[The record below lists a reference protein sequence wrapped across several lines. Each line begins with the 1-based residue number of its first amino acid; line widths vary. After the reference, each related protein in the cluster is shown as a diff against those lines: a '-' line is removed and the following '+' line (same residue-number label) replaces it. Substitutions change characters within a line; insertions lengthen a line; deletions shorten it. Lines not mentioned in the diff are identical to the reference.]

1 MYVDFIR
8 IWGGYFIFLTIGTF
22 FRGPV
27 PGRKKAGS
35 DKKIYITS
43 SASSF
48 YIFHI
53 TTKHKIFKIKNMN
66 EEYQQIIA
74 NLEADYVNNSQCIE
88 DNQMLSDLESDLINI
103 IQANNMNNH
112 DQILATLETDFTYNS
127 QNPNSDLILATLE
140 SDYMNNSHNTMS
152 SKHNISIESSKDLN
166 VSTPSGDSEYAKKI
180 AIKLKK
186 EGKVDYALKW
196 LRYSKTVAP
205 LQIKDKS
212 FKSVGSADTENVKKR
227 DQFSELE
234 SNIILALKNL
244 SMKHSSKSS
253 EILSIQK
260 SYLNHL
266 SIIDAKRTGPH
277 SNTIPPKFTWKNV
290 RKLLPLE
297 LLDIPEDTIHICI
310 HAANK
315 LKALL
320 KDNESKL
327 FSITYN
333 LGFPRDHPI
342 VGTTQQTKYNMEED
356 SIDFNH
362 EVFIPIKITRS
373 LASLIPKRK
382 AEISLI
388 MHKGFFPFN
397 YQEPLGQVI
406 LPLSDLNQQCECVGL
421 FELTKIKEGGAKRK
435 AVGGAVSV
443 SIRVRHPLGNEGLQ
457 SIVSEERIL
466 EIDEWPHKNTSQK
479 SDGLKEVNSVS
490 EISINKDENACSS
503 TKSAEII
510 DTANKTLSPLEMKD
524 PFNIK
529 FYIANDV
536 LEEEISAV
544 KSQINSIPQSNEEEL
559 SEMKLRLQQLEA
571 NLMILV
577 RNVQEEKL
585 TLEEYLSQLK
595 DRIIQDKRLAAYLN
609 STGRKNE
616 ALRVLKRFKN
626 MEKEVSSAQ

>member
-1 MYVDFIR
+1 M
-8 IWGGYFIFLTIGTF
+8 
-22 FRGPV
+22 
-27 PGRKKAGS
+27 
-35 DKKIYITS
+35 
-43 SASSF
+43 
-48 YIFHI
+48 
-53 TTKHKIFKIKNMN
+53 NN
-66 EEYQQIIA
+66 EEILA
-74 NLEADYVNNSQCIE
+74 NLETDYVNNSQCIE

-103 IQANNMNNH
+103 IQANNTTDLKNTNN
-112 DQILATLETDFTYNS
+112 DQILATLESDFTYFS
-127 QNPNSDLILATLE
+127 QNPNSDQILTTLE
-140 SDYMNNSHNTMS
+140 SDYTNNSLNTIS
-152 SKHNISIESSKDLN
+152 SKHSISVESSKDLN
-166 VSTPSGDSEYAKKI
+166 VSVPSGDSEYAKKV

-212 FKSVGSADTENVKKR
+212 LRSVDSTDYGAVKKR

-253 EILSIQK
+253 EILSMQK
-260 SYLNHL
+260 SYMNHL
-266 SIIDAKRTGPH
+266 NIIDAKRTGNH
-277 SNTIPPKFTWKNV
+277 SDTIPPKFTWKNV

-310 HAANK
+310 HSANK

-342 VGTTQQTKYNMEED
+342 AGTTQQIKYNIETD

-382 AEISLI
+382 AEFSFI

-406 LPLSDLNQQCECVGL
+406 LPLSDLNQQCECIGL

-435 AVGGAVSV
+435 AVGGAISV

-457 SIVSEERIL
+457 SIVSQERIL
-466 EIDEWPHKNTSQK
+466 EIEEWPHKNTSQK
-479 SDGLKEVNSVS
+479 SDILKEVDSVS
-490 EISINKDENACSS
+490 EVSLNKDGNASIS
-503 TKSAEII
+503 TQINSKIPEII
-510 DTANKTLSPLEMKD
+510 DIANKNLSPLEMKD

-544 KSQINSIPQSNEEEL
+544 KSQVNSMPQNNNEEL
-559 SEMKLRLQQLEA
+559 SEMKIRLQQLEA

-595 DRIIQDKRLAAYLN
+595 ERINQDKRLAAYLN
-609 STGRKNE
+609 SAGRKNE

-626 MEKEVSSAQ
+626 MEKELSSAQ